1 MNPLFRFVPITALC
15 LLLAACYETFPPVL
29 SAVVTHRGGK
39 PQDAAQP
46 LSPEQVVSLSA
57 WLQDHRWGWYPV
69 TATYGPGILI
79 SATHADGT
87 FFRVNLMQKVLIV
100 GQHQRSL
107 SKEERRELHSMM
119 GTNK

>member
-29 SAVVTHRGGK
+29 SAVVTHRDGK
-39 PQDAAQP
+39 SQDAVQP
-46 LSPEQVVSLSA
+46 LSPEQIVLLSA

-79 SATHADGT
+79 SVAPPRFARPTTHETG
-87 FFRVNLMQKVLIV
+87 V
-100 GQHQRSL
+100 
-107 SKEERRELHSMM
+107 
-119 GTNK
+119 